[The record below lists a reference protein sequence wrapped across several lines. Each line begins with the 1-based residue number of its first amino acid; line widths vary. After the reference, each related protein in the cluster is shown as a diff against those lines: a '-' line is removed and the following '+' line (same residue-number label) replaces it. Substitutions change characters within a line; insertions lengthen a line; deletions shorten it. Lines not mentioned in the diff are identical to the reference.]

1 MNIFFDKAV
10 AEDVAKRDELMDLIN
25 RIDEDPGVIDTLPFE
40 TLVQVNAYYDEK
52 RRQLE
57 KQIKMLKGI

>member
-10 AEDVAKRDELMDLIN
+10 AEDVAKHDELMELID
-25 RIDEDPGVIDTLPFE
+25 RINKDPSVIDTLPFK

-52 RRQLE
+52 RRELE
-57 KQIKMLKGI
+57 KQIKRLKGN